1 MVDIALQIQNIIDK
15 RFNHN
20 KAAFARAVEI
30 SPTTLASY
38 LNPKKAS
45 KPTSDFLC
53 DVVEKLGI
61 NAAWLL
67 TGQGEMGEKQKPQ
80 GDDVD
85 THGANSPGKIVG
97 NVSYD
102 QRQQLKELVEEE
114 KVEDVIEIHCPE
126 DLHKIEVLTVKLDS
140 LTTENRKQEETIADL
155 RDRIKDLKEQVKE
168 LKGKKR

>member
-1 MVDIALQIQNIIDK
+1 M
-15 RFNHN
+15 
-20 KAAFARAVEI
+20 E
-30 SPTTLASY
+30 
-38 LNPKKAS
+38 
-45 KPTSDFLC
+45 
-53 DVVEKLGI
+53 
-61 NAAWLL
+61 
-67 TGQGEMGEKQKPQ
+67 EKQKPQ

-97 NVSYD
+97 NVKYD

-155 RDRIKDLKEQVKE
+155 RDRVEELKERKSDVG
-168 LKGKKR
+168 LDAFLGLR